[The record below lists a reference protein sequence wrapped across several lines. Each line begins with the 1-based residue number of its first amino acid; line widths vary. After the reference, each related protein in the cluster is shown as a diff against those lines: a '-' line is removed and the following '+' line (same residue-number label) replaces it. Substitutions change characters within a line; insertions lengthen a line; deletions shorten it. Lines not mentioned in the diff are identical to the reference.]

1 MGSRRHLQLARP
13 ELGWLRQQA
22 DSTPLAP
29 VKRLAMPPPPLE
41 LSIQRANSLALE
53 PARPQARE
61 KNPKAQVKLRAALG
75 PVNLPA
81 PAKCPG

>member
-1 MGSRRHLQLARP
+1 LRLAWP
-13 ELGWLRQQA
+13 ELDWLQQQA
-22 DSTPLAP
+22 DSSPPVP

-61 KNPKAQVKLRAALG
+61 KNPKAQVKLRTALG

-81 PAKCPG
+81 PAKCRG

>member
-1 MGSRRHLQLARP
+1 MALALRVLVQRQLRFRLGSRRHLLLAR
-13 ELGWLRQQA
+13 
-22 DSTPLAP
+22 P

-61 KNPKAQVKLRAALG
+61 KNPKAQVKLRTALV

-81 PAKCPG
+81 PAKRRG